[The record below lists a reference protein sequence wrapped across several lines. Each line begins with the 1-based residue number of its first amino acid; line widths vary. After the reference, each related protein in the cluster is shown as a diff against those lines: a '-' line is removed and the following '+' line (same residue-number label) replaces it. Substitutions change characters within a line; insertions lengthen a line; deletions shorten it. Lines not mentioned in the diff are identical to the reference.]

1 MNNVWIM
8 CWFCSDVGVLNGRF
22 FPGKTNHDEG
32 SPRDVIGQ
40 AEGAGEEEDGNKMME
55 HFVLMMR

>member
-1 MNNVWIM
+1 M
-8 CWFCSDVGVLNGRF
+8 CWFYSDVGVLNGRF
-22 FPGKTNHDEG
+22 FPGKTDHDEG

-40 AEGAGEEEDGNKMME
+40 AEGTGEEEDGDKMME